1 MNIVQYL
8 EHIKEGIK
16 KDSKTK
22 NGEKEEELESDD
34 ECDDISTIDET
45 ISMIKKIKGLEGEKI
60 QYHLV
65 FNQSNNL

>member
-1 MNIVQYL
+1 MSRIWNIL
-8 EHIKEGIK
+8 KKEK

-22 NGEKEEELESDD
+22 KEEEELENDD
-34 ECDDISTIDET
+34 ECDDISTIDEA
-45 ISMIKKIKGLEGEKI
+45 ISKSKKIKGLDGEKI

>member
-22 NGEKEEELESDD
+22 KGEEELEYED
-34 ECDDISTIDET
+34 ECDDISTIDEA
-45 ISMIKKIKGLEGEKI
+45 ISKIKKIKGLEGEKI
-60 QYHLV
+60 QYNLV